1 MRTPP
6 DSKKLTAIPLLALF
20 ALVAFVVWASIAEI
34 NQISRAQGQVIPV
47 GRIQVVQSAD
57 GGVIQEILVR
67 EGDVVKSGQLLVQL
81 DAAKIAA
88 SVAEGEAK
96 VASIKG
102 TLARI
107 EAELFDRA
115 LVFPKEVDDYPE
127 VIANQSLLY
136 SKRKAAL
143 EAEIDTLRSVQQIM
157 RQELQMN
164 EPLLAFGDVS
174 RTEILRLERQ
184 LTEVSGQI
192 ANRRAKYVQ
201 DLQAEYTKFS
211 DDLVTSEQ
219 SLAQRRDALS
229 YTQLI
234 APTNGIVKNIRL
246 TTVGA
251 VLRSSD
257 EVLQIVPTGEELIVE
272 GRVDTSDIA
281 FIRVGQE
288 GNVKFDAYDSAIYG
302 SANAR
307 VSFISADS
315 IVEEAEDGRRSSFY
329 RVRVSVDTASM
340 RTPSGRDPIEI
351 QPGMTVTVEIKTG
364 KNTVLRYLTKPI
376 LKTFSESLTE
386 K

>member
-6 DSKKLTAIPLLALF
+6 DSKKLTLIPLLALS
-20 ALVAFVVWASIAEI
+20 ALVAFVAWASIAEI
-34 NQISRAQGQVIPV
+34 DQISRAQGQVVPV

-67 EGDVVKSGQLLVQL
+67 EGDVVESGQLLVQL

-115 LVFPKEVDDYPE
+115 LVFPKEVDGYPE

-143 EAEIDTLRSVQQIM
+143 EAEIDTLRNVQQIM

-229 YTQLI
+229 YTRLI

-251 VLRSSD
+251 VLRPSD

-288 GNVKFDAYDSAIYG
+288 GNVKFDAYDSTIYG

>member
-34 NQISRAQGQVIPV
+34 DQISRAQGQVIPV

-251 VLRSSD
+251 VLRPSD

>member
-6 DSKKLTAIPLLALF
+6 DSKKLTIIPLLALS
-20 ALVAFVVWASIAEI
+20 ALVAFLVWSSIAEI
-34 NQISRAQGQVIPV
+34 DQISRAQGQVIPV
-47 GRIQVVQSAD
+47 GRVQVVQSAD
-57 GGVIQEILVR
+57 GGVIQRILVR
-67 EGDVVKSGQLLVQL
+67 EGDVVRRGQLLVQL

-127 VIANQSLLY
+127 IIANQTLLY

-143 EAEIDTLRSVQQIM
+143 EAEIDTLRNVQEIM

-184 LTEVSGQI
+184 LTEISGQI

-211 DDLVTSEQ
+211 DDLVTAEQ

-251 VLRSSD
+251 VLRPSD

-281 FIRVGQE
+281 FIRVGQDA
-288 GNVKFDAYDSAIYG
+288 NVKFDAYDSAIYG

-329 RVRVSVDTASM
+329 RVRVSVDTSSM

>member
-34 NQISRAQGQVIPV
+34 DQISRAQGQVIPV